1 MTVNATDSTGASG
14 SATFTWT
21 ISGTTT
27 GGTCQVAYATQ
38 SQWSGGFVAGITIT
52 ITNTGATGVNG
63 WTLKFTFPGDQQITD
78 TWNGTA
84 TQSGENVTIIN
95 ASYNG
100 TISPGGNTT
109 LGFQGTWTNSD
120 ATPTAFTLNGTTCIT

>member
-1 MTVNATDSTGASG
+1 VTVTATDSTGASG
-14 SATFTWT
+14 SAAFTWT
-21 ISGTTT
+21 ISGTTA
-27 GGTCQVAYATQ
+27 GGTCQVTYATQ

-52 ITNTGATGVNG
+52 
-63 WTLKFTFPGDQQITD
+63 
-78 TWNGTA
+78 
-84 TQSGENVTIIN
+84 N

-120 ATPTAFTLNGTTCIT
+120 ATPTAFALNGTTCTT